1 MAIPLPA
8 GAPSPASPSPRR
20 LRLVPASAPP
30 TGACARIIDAQ
41 FRALSEHRTASQRRQ
56 AHRRARTLCE
66 DLAELLPQ
74 QSDARSQGSDGAYDL
89 KQLNAEVRASAG
101 ELAFWAGRLCDRPRR
116 ITGEPCPQCGMGR
129 CRCAITEDGSVDL
142 ELLVDLLDEQ
152 LGNAAD
158 GYRDAPAR
166 VLDLVGTLLR
176 GVDAI
181 TMSASP
187 PAAPEPPPD
196 PELWC
201 AHCGSVCDQCD
212 DESGLAYCSAE
223 HRLLARIA
231 RSAATALNPCS
242 VPFTTHG
249 VAGPRAADP
258 EV

>member
-1 MAIPLPA
+1 
-8 GAPSPASPSPRR
+8 
-20 LRLVPASAPP
+20 VPPSAPP
-30 TGACARIIDAQ
+30 PTGPCERTVAAQLRAR
-41 FRALSEHRTASQRRQ
+41 SEHRTASQRRQ

-74 QSDARSQGSDGAYDL
+74 QTDARSQGADGAFDL
-89 KQLNAEVRASAG
+89 KQLDAEVRASAG

-116 ITGEPCPQCGMGR
+116 ITGEPCPQCGMAR

-166 VLDLVGTLLR
+166 VLDLVGTLLS

-181 TMSASP
+181 TMPASP
-187 PAAPEPPPD
+187 PAAPEPPLD
-196 PELWC
+196 PELRC
-201 AHCGSVCDQCD
+201 AHCGYVCDQLD

-231 RSAATALNPCS
+231 RSAATALRPGP
-242 VPFTTHG
+242 VPFTTDG
-249 VAGPRAADP
+249 VAGPRAADA
-258 EV
+258 EA